1 MVRSL
6 PTLHAARIFVAL
18 IALVVAPW
26 HASEV
31 RAQERTDLPQ
41 IDFAT
46 AVALSATPV
55 RLTELDQRQF
65 PVAPVEPLRRV
76 NSTFAL
82 KSLYASTAIMQG
94 LDFHSTMA
102 VLKRGGG
109 EGNPLMAGV
118 VSNKAAFLGIK
129 AGVAAGSI
137 MAARQIGKRNKVAA
151 VATLL
156 AINSAY
162 AFVVQ
167 HNYKVAR
174 SLR

>member
-1 MVRSL
+1 MARSL
-6 PTLHAARIFVAL
+6 PTLQAARIFVAL

-31 RAQERTDLPQ
+31 RAQGRSDLPQ
-41 IDFAT
+41 LDFGT
-46 AVALSATPV
+46 AVALSVAPI
-55 RLTELDQRQF
+55 RLSEPDQRLF
-65 PVAPVEPLRRV
+65 PVAPVDRGRRGD
-76 NSTFAL
+76 SSLAL
-82 KSLYASTAIMQG
+82 KSLYASTAVLQG

-102 VLKRGGG
+102 VLNRGGG

-118 VSNKAAFLGIK
+118 VRNKAAFLGVK
-129 AGVAAGSI
+129 AAVAAGSI
-137 MAARQIGKRNKVAA
+137 LAARKIGKRNKVAA
-151 VATLL
+151 VATLV

-167 HNYKVAR
+167 HNYRVAR